1 MREIAWNDAGIQRTE
16 AGMQQGLAAIDG
28 LQSQL
33 ETVLPQTI
41 EERRLKEDL
50 LSGVLVTK
58 AILTAGLARQESRGS
73 FIRRDFPGR

>member
-1 MREIAWNDAGIQRTE
+1 ME
-16 AGMQQGLAAIDG
+16 
-28 LQSQL
+28 LQTQL
-33 ETVLPQTI
+33 QTVLPQTI

-73 FIRRDFPGR
+73 FIRQDFPQEDDRNWLKNSCLTYDSAKGIFIEP